1 MNWVFVVFRPTDT
14 VSATTVAEITK
25 ALAASIITNAK
36 EKKKKSPINSLDNE
50 VAVTMATAAAQ
61 RVAVSLSSPALLSN
75 NNNNNNIN
83 NNNNNFV
90 LSNQKRNKS
99 RVDDEW
105 KEVTRKY
112 DCLPIIRYIISKKD
126 I

>member
-1 MNWVFVVFRPTDT
+1 M
-14 VSATTVAEITK
+14 
-25 ALAASIITNAK
+25 
-36 EKKKKSPINSLDNE
+36 NSLDNE

-61 RVAVSLSSPALLSN
+61 RVAVSISSPALLN
-75 NNNNNNIN
+75 N

-90 LSNQKRNKS
+90 LSNNQKRNKG

-112 DCLPIIRYIISKKD
+112 VTLM
-126 I
+126 